1 MSKVTEQGLST
12 QNPDSRS
19 FSTAQPPSHSEASLP
34 PMSLDVLHRLTH
46 TPPKPPLSAPL
57 SPRHSP
63 RLYSRSAILAKCNL
77 LTQEI
82 LLRGLGVMK
91 TTMKLMGRPDLR

>member
-1 MSKVTEQGLST
+1 M
-12 QNPDSRS
+12 
-19 FSTAQPPSHSEASLP
+19 
-34 PMSLDVLHRLTH
+34 H
-46 TPPKPPLSAPL
+46 TPTPRTSPLRPLGPEAP
-57 SPRHSP
+57 STG
-63 RLYSRSAILAKCNL
+63 LYSRSPILAKCNL